1 MGAAAKRDGA
11 HEPVAAEGTTQPRAF
26 FRVEPPKRP
35 LRPGECRAYLRRSL
49 ARAFPAIVQGFVN
62 EAMEGSCQHLKLA
75 AEITQSGKRVRKCR
89 EEKGPAQ
96 LLLEEMERGDAEV

>member
-1 MGAAAKRDGA
+1 
-11 HEPVAAEGTTQPRAF
+11 VAAEGTTPPRAF
-26 FRVEPPKRP
+26 FQVEQPKRP
-35 LRPGECRAYLRRSL
+35 LRPGECRMFLRKTL

-75 AEITQSGKRVRKCR
+75 AEITESGKRVRKAK

-96 LLLEEMERGDAEV
+96 LLLEQLEREDAER